1 MKPYDR
7 MKELVEKLNRYAAL
21 YYEEDAPVIS
31 DAEYDAM
38 YDELRA
44 LEESEGYTLKNSP
57 THRVGGA
64 PQKKFEPSRHLL
76 RLYSLDKCKTEGEIA
91 EWYER
96 IVKAVGKEPEIT
108 AEYKFDGLTLNI
120 LYEGGKLVKAAT
132 RGDGVTGEEVT
143 AQVKTIAGVPRTI
156 SYTGRIEIQGE
167 GIMRLSALAAYNAKS
182 DEPLKN
188 ARNGAAG
195 AIRNLDP
202 AVTASRNLS
211 FMAYNIGYSDR
222 HFASQREMHDFLVKE
237 GFETESDFAVL
248 KGADTAF
255 AFAEKVGEL
264 RPTLDFLID
273 GVVFKVNDTALR
285 DEIGYTE
292 KFPKWA
298 IAYKFKADEMT
309 TVLRDVVWQ
318 VSRSAKLNPLA
329 VLDPVDIG
337 GVTVRRAT
345 LNNYGDILKKKV
357 KIGDRVFIRRS
368 NDVIPEIM
376 GVAEEAPDAKE
387 VEKPT
392 VCPACGAPVREEGA
406 FLYCTGEHCA
416 PQIVSCLDHFASK
429 DAMDIDGFSE
439 KTAEQFYNELHM
451 TSPVDL
457 MRLKKEDI
465 VGLERF
471 GDKKADNLIA
481 AIAAAKDTTMDRL
494 LFALG
499 IDGIGKKTAKDLAAR
514 FGTFERGDTC
524 RQHRFLF
531 RRRRQPSPHRGSLR
545 KRGHRARG
553 GEKERSVRG
562 YASGAHGLP
571 SHLQARRGYGAHR
584 GKRGRSRLVRVEDR
598 RPRPRGL
605 RRGQQTRKGAEARH
619 QDHRR
624 RGIQAYARHRTR
636 ALTGLRAAGGIMEK
650 ERKVKHP
657 SDSYTEQVHIITQ
670 SDINGFDRLF
680 GGALMAWIDIL
691 AAVVARRHSERN
703 VTTVFVDTL
712 EFRAPA
718 RVNDTIYMTGKLTYA
733 GKTSMEVCVKT
744 FVEELSGDRKLINI
758 AYLILVALDENEQPT
773 EVPELLPVTESEL
786 EEWKA
791 GARRRALRKQRRTEN
806 Y

>member
-96 IVKAVGKEPEIT
+96 IVKAVGREPEIT

-237 GFETESDFAVL
+237 GFETESDFTVL
-248 KGADTAF
+248 KGADAAF

-514 FGTFERGDTC
+514 FGTFEALEKANRDALTAVDGIGEILADNIVSYFADEDNL
-524 RQHRFLF
+524 RLIADLF
-531 RRRRQPSPHRGSLR
+531 ASGVTVREAEKKSGVFEGMRVVLTGSLPTY
-545 KRGHRARG
+545 KRGEATALIEENG
-553 GEKERSVRG
+553 GEVAPSVSKTVDLVLAGSDAGSKLEKAQKLGIRIIDEEEF
-562 YASGAHGLP
+562 
-571 SHLQARRGYGAHR
+571 
-584 GKRGRSRLVRVEDR
+584 KRML
-598 RPRPRGL
+598 
-605 RRGQQTRKGAEARH
+605 
-619 QDHRR
+619 
-624 RGIQAYARHRTR
+624 
-636 ALTGLRAAGGIMEK
+636 
-650 ERKVKHP
+650 
-657 SDSYTEQVHIITQ
+657 
-670 SDINGFDRLF
+670 DI
-680 GGALMAWIDIL
+680 
-691 AAVVARRHSERN
+691 
-703 VTTVFVDTL
+703 
-712 EFRAPA
+712 APA
-718 RVNDTIYMTGKLTYA
+718 L
-733 GKTSMEVCVKT
+733 
-744 FVEELSGDRKLINI
+744 
-758 AYLILVALDENEQPT
+758 
-773 EVPELLPVTESEL
+773 
-786 EEWKA
+786 
-791 GARRRALRKQRRTEN
+791 
-806 Y
+806 

>member
-44 LEESEGYTLKNSP
+44 LEEREGYTLKNSP

-91 EWYER
+91 EWYDR

-248 KGADTAF
+248 KGADAAF

-451 TSPVDL
+451 TSPVGL

-514 FGTFERGDTC
+514 FGTFEALEKADRDALTAVDGIGEILADNIVSYFADEDNL
-524 RQHRFLF
+524 RLIADLF
-531 RRRRQPSPHRGSLR
+531 ASGVTVREAEKKSGVFEGMRVVLTGSLPTY
-545 KRGHRARG
+545 KRGEATALIEENG
-553 GEKERSVRG
+553 GEVASSVSKTVDLVLAGSDAGSKLEKAQKLGIRIIDEEEF
-562 YASGAHGLP
+562 
-571 SHLQARRGYGAHR
+571 
-584 GKRGRSRLVRVEDR
+584 KRML
-598 RPRPRGL
+598 
-605 RRGQQTRKGAEARH
+605 
-619 QDHRR
+619 
-624 RGIQAYARHRTR
+624 GI
-636 ALTGLRAAGGIMEK
+636 
-650 ERKVKHP
+650 
-657 SDSYTEQVHIITQ
+657 
-670 SDINGFDRLF
+670 
-680 GGALMAWIDIL
+680 
-691 AAVVARRHSERN
+691 
-703 VTTVFVDTL
+703 
-712 EFRAPA
+712 APA
-718 RVNDTIYMTGKLTYA
+718 L
-733 GKTSMEVCVKT
+733 
-744 FVEELSGDRKLINI
+744 
-758 AYLILVALDENEQPT
+758 
-773 EVPELLPVTESEL
+773 
-786 EEWKA
+786 
-791 GARRRALRKQRRTEN
+791 
-806 Y
+806 

>member
-44 LEESEGYTLKNSP
+44 LEEREGYALKNSP

-96 IVKAVGKEPEIT
+96 IVKAVGREPEIT

-237 GFETESDFAVL
+237 GFETESDFTVL
-248 KGADTAF
+248 KGADAAF

-481 AIAAAKDTTMDRL
+481 AIAASKDTTMDRL

-514 FGTFERGDTC
+514 FGTFEALEKADRDALTAVDGIGEILADNIVSYFANEDNL
-524 RQHRFLF
+524 RLIADLF
-531 RRRRQPSPHRGSLR
+531 ASGVTVREAEKKSGVFEGMRVVLTGSLPTY
-545 KRGHRARG
+545 KRGEATALIEENG
-553 GEKERSVRG
+553 GEVASSVSKTVDLVLAGSDAGSKLEKAQKLGIRIIDEEEF
-562 YASGAHGLP
+562 
-571 SHLQARRGYGAHR
+571 
-584 GKRGRSRLVRVEDR
+584 KRML
-598 RPRPRGL
+598 
-605 RRGQQTRKGAEARH
+605 
-619 QDHRR
+619 
-624 RGIQAYARHRTR
+624 GI
-636 ALTGLRAAGGIMEK
+636 
-650 ERKVKHP
+650 
-657 SDSYTEQVHIITQ
+657 
-670 SDINGFDRLF
+670 
-680 GGALMAWIDIL
+680 
-691 AAVVARRHSERN
+691 
-703 VTTVFVDTL
+703 
-712 EFRAPA
+712 APA
-718 RVNDTIYMTGKLTYA
+718 L
-733 GKTSMEVCVKT
+733 
-744 FVEELSGDRKLINI
+744 
-758 AYLILVALDENEQPT
+758 
-773 EVPELLPVTESEL
+773 
-786 EEWKA
+786 
-791 GARRRALRKQRRTEN
+791 
-806 Y
+806 

>member
-44 LEESEGYTLKNSP
+44 LEESEGYALKNSP

-248 KGADTAF
+248 KGADAAF

-345 LNNYGDILKKKV
+345 LNNYGDIMKKKV

-376 GVAEEAPDAKE
+376 GVAEEASDAKE

-514 FGTFERGDTC
+514 FGTFEALEKADRDALTAVDGIGEILADNIVSYFADEDNL
-524 RQHRFLF
+524 RLIADLF
-531 RRRRQPSPHRGSLR
+531 ASGVTVREAEKKSGVFEGMRVVLTGSLPTY
-545 KRGHRARG
+545 KRGEATALIEENG
-553 GEKERSVRG
+553 GEVASSVSKTVDLVLAGSDAGSKLEKAQKLGIRIIDEEEF
-562 YASGAHGLP
+562 
-571 SHLQARRGYGAHR
+571 
-584 GKRGRSRLVRVEDR
+584 KRML
-598 RPRPRGL
+598 
-605 RRGQQTRKGAEARH
+605 
-619 QDHRR
+619 
-624 RGIQAYARHRTR
+624 GI
-636 ALTGLRAAGGIMEK
+636 
-650 ERKVKHP
+650 
-657 SDSYTEQVHIITQ
+657 
-670 SDINGFDRLF
+670 
-680 GGALMAWIDIL
+680 
-691 AAVVARRHSERN
+691 
-703 VTTVFVDTL
+703 
-712 EFRAPA
+712 APA
-718 RVNDTIYMTGKLTYA
+718 L
-733 GKTSMEVCVKT
+733 
-744 FVEELSGDRKLINI
+744 
-758 AYLILVALDENEQPT
+758 
-773 EVPELLPVTESEL
+773 
-786 EEWKA
+786 
-791 GARRRALRKQRRTEN
+791 
-806 Y
+806 

>member
-91 EWYER
+91 EWYDR

-237 GFETESDFAVL
+237 GFETESDFTVL
-248 KGADTAF
+248 KGADAAF

-451 TSPVDL
+451 TSPVGL

-514 FGTFERGDTC
+514 FGTFEALEKADRDALTAVDGIGEILADNIVSYFANEDNLRLIADLLASGVTV
-524 RQHRFLF
+524 REAEKRSGVFEGMRVVLT
-531 RRRRQPSPHRGSLR
+531 GSLPTY
-545 KRGHRARG
+545 KRGEATALIEENG
-553 GEKERSVRG
+553 GEVASSVSKTVDLVLAGSDAGSKLEKAQKLGIRIIDEEEF
-562 YASGAHGLP
+562 
-571 SHLQARRGYGAHR
+571 
-584 GKRGRSRLVRVEDR
+584 KRML
-598 RPRPRGL
+598 
-605 RRGQQTRKGAEARH
+605 
-619 QDHRR
+619 
-624 RGIQAYARHRTR
+624 GI
-636 ALTGLRAAGGIMEK
+636 
-650 ERKVKHP
+650 
-657 SDSYTEQVHIITQ
+657 
-670 SDINGFDRLF
+670 
-680 GGALMAWIDIL
+680 
-691 AAVVARRHSERN
+691 
-703 VTTVFVDTL
+703 
-712 EFRAPA
+712 APA
-718 RVNDTIYMTGKLTYA
+718 L
-733 GKTSMEVCVKT
+733 
-744 FVEELSGDRKLINI
+744 
-758 AYLILVALDENEQPT
+758 
-773 EVPELLPVTESEL
+773 
-786 EEWKA
+786 
-791 GARRRALRKQRRTEN
+791 
-806 Y
+806 

>member
-91 EWYER
+91 EWYDR
-96 IVKAVGKEPEIT
+96 IVKAVGREPEIT

-237 GFETESDFAVL
+237 GFETESDFTVL
-248 KGADTAF
+248 KGADAAF
-255 AFAEKVGEL
+255 AFTEKVGEL

-514 FGTFERGDTC
+514 FGTFEALEKADRDALTAVDGIGEILADNIVSYFANEDNL
-524 RQHRFLF
+524 RLIADLF
-531 RRRRQPSPHRGSLR
+531 ASGVTVREAEKKSGVFEGMRVVLTGSLPTY
-545 KRGHRARG
+545 KRGEATALIEENG
-553 GEKERSVRG
+553 GEVASSVSKTVDLVLAGSDAGSKLEKAQKLGIRIIDEEEF
-562 YASGAHGLP
+562 
-571 SHLQARRGYGAHR
+571 
-584 GKRGRSRLVRVEDR
+584 KRML
-598 RPRPRGL
+598 
-605 RRGQQTRKGAEARH
+605 
-619 QDHRR
+619 
-624 RGIQAYARHRTR
+624 GI
-636 ALTGLRAAGGIMEK
+636 
-650 ERKVKHP
+650 
-657 SDSYTEQVHIITQ
+657 
-670 SDINGFDRLF
+670 
-680 GGALMAWIDIL
+680 
-691 AAVVARRHSERN
+691 
-703 VTTVFVDTL
+703 
-712 EFRAPA
+712 APA
-718 RVNDTIYMTGKLTYA
+718 L
-733 GKTSMEVCVKT
+733 
-744 FVEELSGDRKLINI
+744 
-758 AYLILVALDENEQPT
+758 
-773 EVPELLPVTESEL
+773 
-786 EEWKA
+786 
-791 GARRRALRKQRRTEN
+791 
-806 Y
+806 